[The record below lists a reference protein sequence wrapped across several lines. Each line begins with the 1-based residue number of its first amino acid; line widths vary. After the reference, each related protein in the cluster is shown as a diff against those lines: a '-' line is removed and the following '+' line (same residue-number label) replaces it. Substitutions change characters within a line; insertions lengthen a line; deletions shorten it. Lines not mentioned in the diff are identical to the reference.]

1 MHISNF
7 GTACAVSAIAILAS
21 LPAHAQFTELP
32 QIVVTPNRAPT
43 DATKTGSRVETVSR
57 EEIEEKSQRLVID
70 YLDRLP
76 GISISTPGGPGG
88 EGSLSVRGAPRRY
101 VKTLYNGIDISDPTS
116 PQVQTSY
123 QYLLSSGIDTIEVL
137 KGSQSTLYGSDAI
150 AGVIGLST
158 LGDIEPGV
166 THLLHGEG
174 GSFGTARG
182 SYGLRAANEDAKAA
196 INIAG
201 FRTDGISAAAAGSE
215 RDGYENVTFDAAG
228 EYRVNDVVSVF
239 GSLLYIDAEADFDD
253 DNVEPPADDI
263 AGLNVNS
270 QRQLAGRAGFNL
282 NLLDGRFRNTFSIQA
297 SGLDRDLFLVSR
309 FGPYSA
315 DYQGDRTKFDY
326 QGAFDLTNWA
336 TVQFGVDHERQ
347 SAKFVDD
354 AASPPIDSSVDLT
367 GTWLLTRFEPTDAL
381 AFSAGV
387 RHDNH
392 SLFGGA
398 STYRLAASYEIDPHG
413 PRIYGSVGSGFRAP
427 SLYELLAP
435 PLFEGGLPVGNPSLQ
450 PETSVGFDVGIEQ
463 RFLQDRA
470 MVNLTYFDLTIDNL
484 IDCVENVP
492 FSCAYVQ
499 IPGRSRQQGVEASVI
514 YDVNTSLA
522 LGAAYTYTSTRDA
535 NGNRN
540 VRVPRHE
547 IGLSAAYRPA
557 EKWTISADA
566 KIALDT
572 VDEVSGASVELDDY
586 VLVNA
591 KVAYQATESTEFY
604 VRAEN
609 LLDQDYQTVRGYNT
623 PGFGAFA
630 GFKSR
635 F

>member
-1 MHISNF
+1 MSTL
-7 GTACAVSAIAILAS
+7 GAACAVSAIAILAS

-57 EEIEEKSQRLVID
+57 EEIEEKAQPLVID

-166 THLLHGEG
+166 THLLQGEG

-182 SYGLRAANEDAKAA
+182 SYGLRAANADAKAA

-201 FRTDGISAAAAGSE
+201 FRTDGISAAAAGTE
-215 RDGYENVTFDAAG
+215 RDGYENVTFDATG

-239 GSLLYIDAEADFDD
+239 GSLLYIDAEAEYDD
-253 DNVEPPADDI
+253 DFASPRNDDPF
-263 AGLNVNS
+263 GVNRNLS
-270 QRQLAGRAGFNL
+270 KQLAGRAGFNVD
-282 NLLDGRFRNTFSIQA
+282 LLDGRLRNQFSVQSFDI
-297 SGLDRDLFLVSR
+297 DRRIRSESA
-309 FGPYSA
+309 FGPFDA
-315 DYQGDRTKFDY
+315 DYAGRRNKFDY
-326 QGAFDLTNWA
+326 QGAFDANDWLTLQYGA
-336 TVQFGVDHERQ
+336 DHERQ
-347 SAKFVDD
+347 D
-354 AASPPIDSSVDLT
+354 ARITDNFGTDTDNNFSLT
-367 GTWLLTRFEPTDAL
+367 GVWGQIVAEPVAGFVLTGGL
-381 AFSAGV
+381 
-387 RHDNH
+387 RHDSH
-392 SLFGGA
+392 SEFG
-398 STYRLAASYEIDPHG
+398 SYTTYRTTGSYEFDTGTRLHSSLG
-413 PRIYGSVGSGFRAP
+413 TGFRAP
-427 SLYELLAP
+427 SLYELFAP
-435 PLFEGGLPVGNPSLQ
+435 PSFAGGPSVGDPTLQ
-450 PETSVGFDVGIEQ
+450 PETSVSFDVGVEQ
-463 RFLQDRA
+463 RFLDDRA
-470 MVNLTYFDLTIDNL
+470 LLDVTFFYLDIEDLIVNNAATGFTYEQTDGT
-484 IDCVENVP
+484 
-492 FSCAYVQ
+492 SKQ
-499 IPGRSRQQGVEASVI
+499 RGVEASVI
-514 YDVNTSLA
+514 YDINEWLA
-522 LGAAYTYTSTRDA
+522 LGGSYTYTSARGPD
-535 NGNRN
+535 GSRN

-547 IGLSAAYRPA
+547 VGLSAAYRPA

-566 KIALDT
+566 KIALDA
-572 VDEVSGASVELDDY
+572 VDEVSGTRFELDDY

>member
-1 MHISNF
+1 MRISNL
-7 GTACAVSAIAILAS
+7 GATCAVSAIAVLAS

-57 EEIEEKSQRLVID
+57 EEIEEKAQPLVVD
-70 YLDRLP
+70 YLGRLP

-123 QYLLSSGIDTIEVL
+123 QYLLSSGVDTIEVL

-150 AGVIGLST
+150 AGVIGIST

-182 SYGLRAANEDAKAA
+182 SYGLRAANADAKAA

-201 FRTDGISAAAAGSE
+201 FRTDGISAAASGTE

-239 GSLLYIDAEADFDD
+239 GSLLYIDATAEYDDSGPVADNPF
-253 DNVEPPADDI
+253 
-263 AGLNVNS
+263 NVNLS
-270 QRQLAGRAGFNL
+270 RQFAGRAGVNID
-282 NLLDGRFRNTFSIQA
+282 LLDGRARNTLSVQGFD
-297 SGLDRDLFLVSR
+297 LDRGIRSVSI
-309 FGPYSA
+309 FGPF
-315 DYQGDRTKFDY
+315 DGDFAGRRTKFDY
-326 QGAFDLTNWA
+326 QGAFDANDWLTFQYGA
-336 TVQFGVDHERQ
+336 DHERQ
-347 SAKFVDD
+347 NARITNNFGSDTNDKF
-354 AASPPIDSSVDLT
+354 SLT
-367 GTWLLTRFEPTDAL
+367 GIWSQIAAEPIAGFVLTGGL
-381 AFSAGV
+381 

-392 SLFGGA
+392 SEFG
-398 STYRLAASYEIDPHG
+398 SYTTYRATGSYAFDTGTRLHSSLG
-413 PRIYGSVGSGFRAP
+413 TGFRSP
-427 SLYELLAP
+427 SLFELFDP
-435 PLFEGGLPVGNPSLQ
+435 FSGNDTLQ
-450 PETSVGFDVGIEQ
+450 PEESFSFDVGVEQ
-463 RFLQDRA
+463 RLLDDRMIA
-470 MVNLTYFDLTIDNL
+470 DVTFFHLDIDNL
-484 IDCVENVP
+484 IDFVG
-492 FSCAYVQ
+492 FAYVQ
-499 IPGRSRQQGVEASVI
+499 TPGRSRQQGVEASVF
-514 YDVNTSLA
+514 YDVNEWLT
-522 LGAAYTYTSTRDA
+522 LGGAYTYTSTRDA

-572 VDEVSGASVELDDY
+572 VDTGAFKLDDY

-623 PGFGAFA
+623 PGFAAFA

>member
-1 MHISNF
+1 MRISNL
-7 GTACAVSAIAILAS
+7 GATCAVSAIAVLAS

-57 EEIEEKSQRLVID
+57 EEIEEKAQPLVVD
-70 YLDRLP
+70 YLGRLP

-123 QYLLSSGIDTIEVL
+123 QYLLSSGVDTIEVL

-150 AGVIGLST
+150 AGVIGIST

-182 SYGLRAANEDAKAA
+182 SYGLRAANQDAKAA

-201 FRTDGISAAAAGSE
+201 FRTDGISAAAAGTE

-228 EYRVNDVVSVF
+228 EYRLNDVVSVF
-239 GSLLYIDAEADFDD
+239 GSLLYIDAEAEFDD
-253 DNVEPPADDI
+253 SFPIQDNLTA
-263 AGLNVNS
+263 VNLS
-270 QRQLAGRAGFNL
+270 RQFGGRAGINVD
-282 NLLDGRFRNTFSIQA
+282 LLDGRFRNQFSVQAFDIDREIAGTFFD
-297 SGLDRDLFLVSR
+297 GNYDGTRRKLDYLGGYDVNDWLTLQ
-309 FGPYSA
+309 FGA
-315 DYQGDRTKFDY
+315 DY
-326 QGAFDLTNWA
+326 
-336 TVQFGVDHERQ
+336 ERQ
-347 SAKFVDD
+347 DITVPGATAGTVTEADFSLGGAWFQTVLTPTEPLVLTAAVRQDEHSAFGGNTTWR
-354 AASPPIDSSVDLT
+354 ATGSYQFFETGTRLHSSV
-367 GTWLLTRFEPTDAL
+367 GT
-381 AFSAGV
+381 
-387 RHDNH
+387 
-392 SLFGGA
+392 
-398 STYRLAASYEIDPHG
+398 
-413 PRIYGSVGSGFRAP
+413 GFRAP
-427 SLYELLAP
+427 SLNELFGP
-435 PLFEGGLPVGNPSLQ
+435 FGPNPNLQ
-450 PETSVGFDVGIEQ
+450 PETSFSFDVGVEQ
-463 RFLQDRA
+463 RFLDDRLIGD
-470 MVNLTYFDLTIDNL
+470 VTFFHLDIDNL
-484 IDCVENVP
+484 IAFTNRYNNV
-492 FSCAYVQ
+492 
-499 IPGRSRQQGVEASVI
+499 PGRSRQQGVEASI
-514 YDVNTSLA
+514 LYDVNEWLA

-540 VRVPRHE
+540 IRVPRHE
-547 IGLSAAYRPA
+547 IALSAAYRPA

-566 KIALDT
+566 KIVADT
-572 VDEVSGASVELDDY
+572 VDSGRFELDDY

-591 KVAYQATESTEFY
+591 KIAYQATESTEFY

-623 PGFGAFA
+623 PGFAAFA

>member
-1 MHISNF
+1 MSTL
-7 GTACAVSAIAILAS
+7 GAACAVSAIAILAS

-43 DATKTGSRVETVSR
+43 DATRTGSRVETVSR
-57 EEIEEKSQRLVID
+57 EEIEEKAQPLVID

-123 QYLLSSGIDTIEVL
+123 QYLLSSGIDMIEVL

-166 THLLHGEG
+166 THLLQGEG

-182 SYGLRAANEDAKAA
+182 SYGLRAANKDAKAA

-201 FRTDGISAAAAGSE
+201 FRTDGISAAAAGTE

-239 GSLLYIDAEADFDD
+239 GSLLYIGAEAEFDD
-253 DNVEPPADDI
+253 SFPVQDNFTA
-263 AGLNVNS
+263 LNLS
-270 QRQLAGRAGFNL
+270 RQVGGRAGVNVD
-282 NLLDGRFRNTFSIQA
+282 LLDGRFRNQFSVQAFDIDREIAGTFFD
-297 SGLDRDLFLVSR
+297 GTYDGTRRKLDYLGGYDVNDWLTLQ
-309 FGPYSA
+309 FGA
-315 DYQGDRTKFDY
+315 DY
-326 QGAFDLTNWA
+326 
-336 TVQFGVDHERQ
+336 ERQ
-347 SAKFVDD
+347 DITVPGTEADFSLAGGWFQTVLTPTEPLVLTAAVRQDEHSAFGGHTTWRGTGSYEFVE
-354 AASPPIDSSVDLT
+354 T
-367 GTWLLTRFEPTDAL
+367 GTRL
-381 AFSAGV
+381 
-387 RHDNH
+387 H
-392 SLFGGA
+392 SSIG
-398 STYRLAASYEIDPHG
+398 T
-413 PRIYGSVGSGFRAP
+413 GFRAP
-427 SLYELLAP
+427 SLNELYGPFGA
-435 PLFEGGLPVGNPSLQ
+435 NPALQ
-450 PETSVGFDVGIEQ
+450 PETSLSFDVGVEQ
-463 RFLQDRA
+463 RLLDGSLIGDVTFFHLD
-470 MVNLTYFDLTIDNL
+470 IDNL
-484 IDCVENVP
+484 IAFTTGYANV
-492 FSCAYVQ
+492 
-499 IPGRSRQQGVEASVI
+499 PGRSRQQGVEASVL
-514 YDVNTSLA
+514 YEVNPSLT
-522 LGAAYTYTSTRDA
+522 LGGAYTYTSTRDA
-535 NGNRN
+535 NGSRN
-540 VRVPRHE
+540 IRVPRHE

-566 KIALDT
+566 KIAVDT
-572 VDEVSGASVELDDY
+572 VDSGAFELDDY

-623 PGFGAFA
+623 PGLAAFA

>member
-1 MHISNF
+1 MSTL
-7 GTACAVSAIAILAS
+7 GAACAVSAIAILAS

-57 EEIEEKSQRLVID
+57 EEIEEKAQPLVID

-158 LGDIEPGV
+158 LGEVEPGV
-166 THLLHGEG
+166 THLLQGEG

-182 SYGLRAANEDAKAA
+182 SYGLRAANDDAKAA

-201 FRTDGISAAAAGSE
+201 FRTDGISAAAAGTE

-228 EYRVNDVVSVF
+228 EYRLNDVVSVF
-239 GSLLYIDAEADFDD
+239 GSLLYIDAEAEFDD
-253 DNVEPPADDI
+253 SFPVQDNFTA
-263 AGLNVNS
+263 LNLS
-270 QRQLAGRAGFNL
+270 RQVGGRAGVNVD
-282 NLLDGRFRNTFSIQA
+282 LLDGRFRNQFSVQAFDIDREIAGTFFD
-297 SGLDRDLFLVSR
+297 GTYDGTRRKLDYLGGYDVNDWLTLQ
-309 FGPYSA
+309 FGA
-315 DYQGDRTKFDY
+315 DY
-326 QGAFDLTNWA
+326 
-336 TVQFGVDHERQ
+336 ERQ
-347 SAKFVDD
+347 DITVPGTEADFSLAGGWFQTVLTPTEPLVLTAAVRQDEHSAFGGHTTWRGTG
-354 AASPPIDSSVDLT
+354 SYEFFET
-367 GTWLLTRFEPTDAL
+367 GTRL
-381 AFSAGV
+381 
-387 RHDNH
+387 H
-392 SLFGGA
+392 SSIG
-398 STYRLAASYEIDPHG
+398 T
-413 PRIYGSVGSGFRAP
+413 GFRAP
-427 SLYELLAP
+427 SLNELYGPFGA
-435 PLFEGGLPVGNPSLQ
+435 NPALQ
-450 PETSVGFDVGIEQ
+450 PETSLSFDLGVEQ
-463 RFLQDRA
+463 RLLDDSLIADVTFFHLD
-470 MVNLTYFDLTIDNL
+470 IDNL
-484 IDCVENVP
+484 IAFTTGYANV
-492 FSCAYVQ
+492 
-499 IPGRSRQQGVEASVI
+499 PGRSRQQGVEASVL
-514 YDVNTSLA
+514 YEVNPSLT
-522 LGAAYTYTSTRDA
+522 LGGAYTYTSTRDA
-535 NGNRN
+535 NGSRN

-566 KIALDT
+566 KIAVDT
-572 VDEVSGASVELDDY
+572 VDSGAFELDDY

-623 PGFGAFA
+623 PGLAAFA